1 MDVQPLEGVRVLV
14 VEDDD
19 DTREMMSCLLEESGA
34 LVTSAGCVAEAFAV
48 FVGQKPNVVVS
59 DIGLPGKSGYDLVS
73 RIRSLPP
80 QLGRDTPIIA
90 VSAQAE
96 YTRRKVSR
104 AHDFTVYVNK
114 PFEVAALLGAVCE
127 QAGRC
132 EPGAASKPRL

>member
-1 MDVQPLEGVRVLV
+1 MAGHPLEGVLVLV

-34 LVTSAGCVAEAFAV
+34 VVTSAGCVSEAFAV

-59 DIGLPGKSGYDLVS
+59 DIGLPGKSGYELVS
-73 RIRSLPP
+73 RIRSLPA

-96 YTRRKVSR
+96 YTRRRVAP
-104 AHDFTVYVNK
+104 AHDFTAYVNK

-132 EPGAASKPRL
+132 EARVAAKPRL

>member
-1 MDVQPLEGVRVLV
+1 MLV

-19 DTREMMSCLLEESGA
+19 DTREMMSWLLEESGA
-34 LVTSAGCVAEAFAV
+34 VVTSAGCVAEAFAV

-59 DIGLPGKSGYDLVS
+59 DIGLPGKSGYELVS

-96 YTRRKVSR
+96 YMRWEVGR
-104 AHDFTVYVNK
+104 AHDFTAYVNK
-114 PFEVAALLGAVCE
+114 PFEVAALLRAVCE
-127 QAGRC
+127 QARTC
-132 EPGAASKPRL
+132 EARAASKPRL

>member
-90 VSAQAE
+90 VSAGRPVRAGGGIE
-96 YTRRKVSR
+96 ATAVAPLRCAAGTAPRVSGGGESL
-104 AHDFTVYVNK
+104 
-114 PFEVAALLGAVCE
+114 PEAA
-127 QAGRC
+127 
-132 EPGAASKPRL
+132 

>member
-1 MDVQPLEGVRVLV
+1 MAAHSLEGVRVLV

-19 DTREMMSCLLEESGA
+19 DTREMMSVLLEESGA

-59 DIGLPGKSGYDLVS
+59 DIGLPGKSGYELVS
-73 RIRSLPP
+73 RIRALPP

-96 YTRRKVSR
+96 FTRRRVVR
-104 AHDFTVYVNK
+104 AHDFTAYVNK
-114 PFEVAALLGAVCE
+114 PFEIGALLGAVCE
-127 QAGRC
+127 HAAKA
-132 EPGAASKPRL
+132 EAGAAAKPRV